1 MTVAD
6 SIKAQLDDAAYIIR
20 EQMSR
25 IAELEAEVERLRT
38 VAGAHGVLKEIYLD
52 PDAPQGNR
60 IKAAQ
65 AALNVEKP
73 RLAMTAYVGKQ
84 QTEEVIIPLADLIRR
99 RRARADALQGLPLGH
114 PRYLEWVDRDAADF
128 TDSAGNS
135 FAPKGQDDDT
145 PNG

>member
-6 SIKAQLDDAAYIIR
+6 SIKAQLDDAAYVIR
-20 EQMSR
+20 EQMAR
-25 IAELEAEVERLRT
+25 IAELEAEVERLRS
-38 VAGAHGVLKEIYLD
+38 AGGAHETLKEIYLN

-84 QTEEVIIPLADLIRR
+84 QTEEVIIPLADLVRR
-99 RRARADALQGLPLGH
+99 RRARVAALEGLPPGH
-114 PRYLEWVDRDAADF
+114 PRYLEWIDRDASDF
-128 TDSAGNS
+128 TDSAGNGS
-135 FAPKGQDDDT
+135 GNGSDDDT
-145 PNG
+145 AG

>member
-65 AALNVEKP
+65 AAIQHEVP
-73 RLAMTAYVGKQ
+73 RLTPQPPALELTA
-84 QTEEVIIPLADLIRR
+84 EPIMPLAEVVRLQ
-99 RRARADALQGLPLGH
+99 RARADRMQLEPPFSDLAKQFPLQ
-114 PRYLEWVDRDAADF
+114 
-128 TDSAGNS
+128 SNS
-135 FAPKGQDDDT
+135 NGSDD
-145 PNG
+145 

>member
-114 PRYLEWVDRDAADF
+114 PRYLEWIDRDGEDF

-135 FAPKGQDDDT
+135 SAKGQDDDT